1 MIGAVKNILKPFVKA
16 THSKEIQNA
25 IDEVTKVIEITFE
38 AEEQDISS
46 LIKEI
51 KLGEQSKEVYPN
63 LIGRLIGHPLYKKGI
78 LSLFTLKKGET
89 FPRHRHPEPEA
100 LWVIDGEM
108 KEIQS
113 NQVLGKYDSM
123 FIPSNQTH
131 AVQAL
136 SDCTY
141 FLVWEH
147 KKPRRYT

>member
-1 MIGAVKNILKPFVKA
+1 MISLVKRILEPFAKTAHSEETQKALQSAQKAV
-16 THSKEIQNA
+16 Q
-25 IDEVTKVIEITFE
+25 ITFDDVHD
-38 AEEQDISS
+38 QDIHE
-46 LIKEI
+46 LIDDI
-51 KLGEQSKEVYPN
+51 KLGEISREVYPN

-89 FPRHRHPEPEA
+89 FPMHRHPEPEA

-108 KEIQS
+108 EELRSRQK
-113 NQVLGKYDSM
+113 LGRYDSM

-131 AVQAL
+131 AVKAI

-147 KKPRRYT
+147 K